1 MEIQIYYQKWDEKS
15 KASHEL
21 LEHVIRIY
29 AKAHQIKLPETL
41 QIHQEKNKK
50 PFLEH
55 VSDICFSISHSG
67 EWWSCA
73 IAPQEVVGIQG
84 KLCEIYRDWACKGYG
99 LLFGGEAGWHID
111 RRGKCLAKTDRLSIG
126 VLYGCDSEAGSRNKA
141 VFIDRTG

>member
-55 VSDICFSISHSG
+55 VSDICFLFPTVENGGAVQLHRR
-67 EWWSCA
+67 
-73 IAPQEVVGIQG
+73 
-84 KLCEIYRDWACKGYG
+84 KLVWIFRKNMTARQNVWQND
-99 LLFGGEAGWHID
+99 F
-111 RRGKCLAKTDRLSIG
+111 
-126 VLYGCDSEAGSRNKA
+126 
-141 VFIDRTG
+141 FIRWK